1 LLSPIAKEV
10 SASRDMYVKN
20 KSPYKRRKTKKK
32 RKRKKEVGYLSELIG
47 DRIKSFS

>member
-1 LLSPIAKEV
+1 MLKTKARIKEE
-10 SASRDMYVKN
+10 RQ
-20 KSPYKRRKTKKK
+20 KKK